1 MAHEDSHTDR
11 TALGH
16 LRVLEVGEEVGELC
30 GKMLADLGADVLR
43 VEPPGGVA
51 TRRIGPFFEDK
62 PHPERSLHFWHHNTN
77 KRSITLDLDQHN
89 GRALFRRLLDRADV
103 VVESTP
109 PGYTDE
115 RGFSY
120 DQVREAYPRLVYVS
134 ISAFGRGGPRGHM
147 KGGDLVGW
155 AASGYMYTTGWTWQ
169 PPTRPWGRQAC
180 YTGCLYAVTAAMAAL
195 FNRWRTDRG
204 QHVDIS
210 LQEAVAS
217 VVEHDVPF
225 YVGDNII
232 SGRRDNDHVNGFG
245 AIKLIPCKDGWAHL
259 NIGWREGHNDF
270 VDWLNEEGMA
280 DDLTDDKWK
289 DDKYRRANI
298 DHVVD
303 VFSAW
308 ARTKTKA
315 EIFEE
320 GQKRKIANGPV
331 NSIAEVFRDPQL
343 QFRQY
348 WVNVQHPE
356 LQREFVYPGAPYAFD
371 EAPWSIRRRAPLI
384 GEDNV
389 AVYEREL
396 EYTRDEMTA
405 LAEQGVI

>member
-1 MAHEDSHTDR
+1 
-11 TALGH
+11 
-16 LRVLEVGEEVGELC
+16 
-30 GKMLADLGADVLR
+30 
-43 VEPPGGVA
+43 
-51 TRRIGPFFEDK
+51 
-62 PHPERSLHFWHHNTN
+62 
-77 KRSITLDLDQHN
+77 
-89 GRALFRRLLDRADV
+89 
-103 VVESTP
+103 
-109 PGYTDE
+109 
-115 RGFSY
+115 
-120 DQVREAYPRLVYVS
+120 
-134 ISAFGRGGPRGHM
+134 
-147 KGGDLVGW
+147 
-155 AASGYMYTTGWTWQ
+155 
-169 PPTRPWGRQAC
+169 
-180 YTGCLYAVTAAMAAL
+180 
-195 FNRWRTDRG
+195 
-204 QHVDIS
+204 
-210 LQEAVAS
+210 
-217 VVEHDVPF
+217 
-225 YVGDNII
+225 
-232 SGRRDNDHVNGFG
+232 
-245 AIKLIPCKDGWAHL
+245 
-259 NIGWREGHNDF
+259 
-270 VDWLNEEGMA
+270 MA